1 MGQIAIT
8 TALKKIKQTLYEPT
22 FYKVIQGGACFV
34 AGTKILLEDGGY
46 KNIEEIA
53 CGDKVLSRGV
63 DGGIITTEVKRAWY
77 AGEKKPILN
86 IKTRGKEIRATYDH
100 KFYTPRGY
108 IELYKIVW
116 GKMEESQ
123 RLQLKVLCEQYGQDI
138 HLASVW
144 GEEEASDNE
153 TLCLCGQKK
162 KKQKG
167 ILQNAHGREKCA
179 GSPCS
184 RQCMDTKPRT
194 EASSEPHKWD
204 NNRQQSRK
212 SRVGHQLR
220 ESAPCLQNGVEPKE
234 NGREEHTFQ
243 DDRGEG
249 DRTKNPMGY
258 REEQTL
264 EEGICGEVWG
274 IGGDDKRYF
283 REQKLEAFAID
294 KIQVEEPQKVYSL
307 EINHPTHNYFVSE
320 ANINV
325 SNSASKSFSIMIIL
339 IGYAES
345 YPNSL
350 ITVAGMT
357 YNHLATGTMRD
368 FQKIMKETN
377 RWDDSC
383 FNKTA
388 KIYTF
393 PNGSQIEFLSV
404 DNMTSRGP
412 RRDVLFVN
420 EANGINY
427 ETFDQLATRTRDFVI
442 LDYNPSAK
450 FWAHEELVEK
460 QKDKT
465 SFIVLTYLDNEA
477 LSKQERENIESRK
490 PKEGEEPSN
499 WWSVYGLGQIGVL
512 EGNIYS
518 SWVETSEDDIKNK
531 GKLVRY
537 GLDFGF
543 GHPTGM
549 TAIYENEDGSLG
561 IVEEIYERGI
571 LSSQYVDLLKR
582 HNIDPNVLIVADSA
596 RPEIISDIKQAGYRI
611 VPANKDAGSVMRG
624 ISRVQE
630 RQIYFYGKNLKREY
644 LSYAWR
650 KKRSTGETIF
660 EPEKSDDDLCDSLR
674 YAIDDLKKHR
684 IEF

>member
-1 MGQIAIT
+1 MEQIAIT

-22 FYKVIQGGACFV
+22 FYKVIQGGM
-34 AGTKILLEDGGY
+34 
-46 KNIEEIA
+46 
-53 CGDKVLSRGV
+53 SSS
-63 DGGIITTEVKRAWY
+63 
-77 AGEKKPILN
+77 
-86 IKTRGKEIRATYDH
+86 KT
-100 KFYTPRGY
+100 
-108 IELYKIVW
+108 
-116 GKMEESQ
+116 
-123 RLQLKVLCEQYGQDI
+123 
-138 HLASVW
+138 
-144 GEEEASDNE
+144 
-153 TLCLCGQKK
+153 
-162 KKQKG
+162 
-167 ILQNAHGREKCA
+167 
-179 GSPCS
+179 
-184 RQCMDTKPRT
+184 
-194 EASSEPHKWD
+194 
-204 NNRQQSRK
+204 
-212 SRVGHQLR
+212 
-220 ESAPCLQNGVEPKE
+220 
-234 NGREEHTFQ
+234 
-243 DDRGEG
+243 
-249 DRTKNPMGY
+249 
-258 REEQTL
+258 
-264 EEGICGEVWG
+264 
-274 IGGDDKRYF
+274 
-283 REQKLEAFAID
+283 
-294 KIQVEEPQKVYSL
+294 
-307 EINHPTHNYFVSE
+307 
-320 ANINV
+320 
-325 SNSASKSFSIMIIL
+325 FSIMILL
-339 IGYAES
+339 ISYAES

-350 ITVAGMT
+350 VTVAGMS
-357 YNHLATGTMRD
+357 YNHLATGAMRD
-368 FQKIMKETN
+368 FKKIMQGTN
-377 RWDDSC
+377 RWDDNS

-393 PNGSQIEFLSV
+393 LNGSQIEFLSC

-427 ETFDQLATRTRDFVI
+427 ETFDQLAGRTRDFVI
-442 LDYNPSAK
+442 IDYNPSAK

-460 QKDKT
+460 QKDRT

-512 EGNIYS
+512 EGNIFS
-518 SWVETSEDDIKNK
+518 AWIETSEDDIKNK

-549 TAIYENEDGSLG
+549 TAIYENEDESLG
-561 IVEEIYERGI
+561 IIEEIYERGI
-571 LSSQYVDLLKR
+571 LSSQYVGLLKR

>member
-1 MGQIAIT
+1 MEQIAIT

-22 FYKVIQGGACFV
+22 FYKVIQGGM
-34 AGTKILLEDGGY
+34 
-46 KNIEEIA
+46 
-53 CGDKVLSRGV
+53 SSS
-63 DGGIITTEVKRAWY
+63 
-77 AGEKKPILN
+77 
-86 IKTRGKEIRATYDH
+86 KT
-100 KFYTPRGY
+100 
-108 IELYKIVW
+108 
-116 GKMEESQ
+116 
-123 RLQLKVLCEQYGQDI
+123 
-138 HLASVW
+138 
-144 GEEEASDNE
+144 
-153 TLCLCGQKK
+153 
-162 KKQKG
+162 
-167 ILQNAHGREKCA
+167 
-179 GSPCS
+179 
-184 RQCMDTKPRT
+184 
-194 EASSEPHKWD
+194 
-204 NNRQQSRK
+204 
-212 SRVGHQLR
+212 
-220 ESAPCLQNGVEPKE
+220 
-234 NGREEHTFQ
+234 
-243 DDRGEG
+243 
-249 DRTKNPMGY
+249 
-258 REEQTL
+258 
-264 EEGICGEVWG
+264 
-274 IGGDDKRYF
+274 
-283 REQKLEAFAID
+283 
-294 KIQVEEPQKVYSL
+294 
-307 EINHPTHNYFVSE
+307 
-320 ANINV
+320 
-325 SNSASKSFSIMIIL
+325 FSIMILL
-339 IGYAES
+339 ISYAES

-350 ITVAGMT
+350 VTVAGMS
-357 YNHLATGTMRD
+357 YNHLATGAMRD
-368 FQKIMKETN
+368 FKKIMQGTN
-377 RWDDSC
+377 RWDDNS

-393 PNGSQIEFLSV
+393 LNGSQIEFLSC

-427 ETFDQLATRTRDFVI
+427 ETFDQLAGRTRDFVI
-442 LDYNPSAK
+442 IDYNPSAK

-460 QKDKT
+460 QKGRT

-512 EGNIYS
+512 EGNIFS
-518 SWVETSEDDIKNK
+518 GWVETSEDDIKNK

-561 IVEEIYERGI
+561 IIEEIYERGI

-630 RQIYFYGKNLKREY
+630 KQIYFYGKNLKREY